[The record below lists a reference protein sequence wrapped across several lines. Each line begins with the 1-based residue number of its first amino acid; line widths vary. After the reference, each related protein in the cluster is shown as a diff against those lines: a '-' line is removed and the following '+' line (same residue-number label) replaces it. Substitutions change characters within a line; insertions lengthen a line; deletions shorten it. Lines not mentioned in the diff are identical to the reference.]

1 MNTMDE
7 IMAYFG
13 RKLDAD
19 QQRAMESDGNT
30 VVSAGA
36 GSGKTTVLSYRFVR
50 LLLENPDIH
59 ADNILALTFTDK
71 AAKEMKSRI
80 SSHIRT
86 LAEAGDPITQ
96 DTKDR
101 FADEWAN
108 HFPQSQISTLDS
120 FCSSIVRLDSLRYG
134 LTKDFSVD
142 EQRCR
147 TQFSAI
153 ARDMLW
159 NDPGRGRQLL
169 AAFYQTDNLIGMLG
183 KMAMEEGFLP
193 DVMDPESYRNMVLEI
208 VRRTKDGRIP
218 EIEKFYGDMLGAEA
232 CNPGEKTAKKICT
245 DAWTAYGQ
253 HQDIAILVDGLVRV
267 KAQRVVPQGCGTV
280 YVVKNAYKHKID
292 NWAATMPPLGTL
304 LERGDDLLA
313 VARFLAAYLERCQD
327 FKRQESVLCY
337 KDLIHLAI
345 DILKHNVG
353 VRRYYAKKFQ
363 KIMVDEFQDN
373 NDLQKQ
379 LVFLLAAKDSYA
391 GEEVPTADQLDPKL
405 FFVGDEK
412 QSIYRFRGADVS
424 VFKQLGSELVSHGG
438 SSIEMATNYRSEK
451 LLIDHFTTMF
461 TKIMENPQEDYEATF
476 QPLGSANDH
485 PGHASITMMA
495 ARNDADK
502 SDSDDDDAPTSG
514 HAWEA
519 KAIAEKI
526 KEMLS
531 PESKFLI
538 RNADPKTRASQPWV
552 RPTADDIA
560 ILMHSTSNQ
569 MLFEKALRSLDIPYA
584 ITQISRSLTLEAVA
598 NDLYSMLQLLV
609 YPSDKLAYHAVLR
622 SPFCRL
628 DDTVVE
634 QVMQSDVFDPG
645 ASDDPLFQQGC
656 ALYRHVL
663 GMVATQP
670 LTRILDYLW
679 YESGY
684 RLSLLAYPTFQS
696 YLSHYADLR
705 QMAAEQEESGKGI
718 PEFLDYLR
726 PMLGHSQNIKISS
739 SEGVIEEQQFGV
751 KIMSIH
757 ASKGLEFP
765 IVFVP
770 DLAYD
775 IKKIHTNANNPDFVS
790 VQGHSIPCYAFDAE
804 NNDLVKDGLG
814 VWLNEE
820 NKNQQVAEIKRLY
833 YVAVTR
839 AEQYLVLSATYG
851 KPPKDLKPD
860 DTLFGWTL
868 EALGIDKEALLAQ
881 TPGEER
887 WRDDGICLE
896 SIRPITE
903 AELHSQRKFSGVDK
917 SIISD
922 WYTPEAFTPDLD
934 QARIA
939 VTNYCGPLKKEQGAE
954 SLPASPADSILG
966 NDNDL
971 ITRWGTYVHAR
982 TMQMMGI
989 YETDKTRDQLATK
1002 AFEKSKV
1009 SAKDLHVL
1017 LDAGDE
1023 IARQFIEST
1032 YYHREIEPYLQ
1043 STKAEVHLY
1052 FHPQQDPDKDLVV
1065 EGQIDIL
1072 VKKPDGSYDIL
1083 DFKTDKE
1090 RNKDGHKQQVTLYKE
1105 ALAQITHC
1113 DHIRTA
1119 IVYLRDPEHVVYWE

>member
-7 IMAYFG
+7 IMTYFG

-19 QQRAMESDGNT
+19 QQRAMESNDNT

-36 GSGKTTVLSYRFVR
+36 GSGKTTVLSFRFVR
-50 LLLENPDIH
+50 LLLENPEIH

-80 SSHIRT
+80 SSHIRA
-86 LAEAGDPITQ
+86 LAEAEDPIKQ
-96 DTKDR
+96 DTRAR
-101 FADEWAN
+101 FADEWTN
-108 HFPQSQISTLDS
+108 RFPQSQISTLDS

-134 LTKDFSVD
+134 LTKDFAVD

-147 TQFSAI
+147 AQFSAI

-193 DVMDPESYRNMVLEI
+193 DAMDPESYRDMVLEAI
-208 VRRTKDGRIP
+208 RQTKDARIP
-218 EIEKFYGDMLGAEA
+218 EIEEFYREMLGAEA
-232 CNPGEKTAKKICT
+232 RNASEKIAKQICT
-245 DAWTAYGQ
+245 DAWTAYVQ
-253 HQDIAILVDGLVRV
+253 HPDITILVDGLVRV
-267 KAQRVVPQGCGTV
+267 KGKTV
-280 YVVKNAYKHKID
+280 SSVGGGEVSAVKKAYRDTINKWTTTLSH
-292 NWAATMPPLGTL
+292 LGTL
-304 LERGDDLLA
+304 QERGDDLLA
-313 VARFLAAYLERCQD
+313 VASFLAAYLKRCQD
-327 FKRQESVLCY
+327 FKRQESILCY
-337 KDLIHLAI
+337 NDLIHLAI

-353 VRRYYAKKFQ
+353 IRRYYAKKFQ

-373 NDLQKQ
+373 NNLQKQ
-379 LVFLLAAKDSYA
+379 LVFLLAAKDSYG

-438 SSIEMATNYRSEK
+438 ASIEMATNYRSEK

-461 TKIMENPQEDYEATF
+461 AKIMENPKKDYEATF

-485 PGHASITMMA
+485 PGHASIAVMA
-495 ARNDADK
+495 GR
-502 SDSDDDDAPTSG
+502 DDQDETANGDDTPAG
-514 HAWEA
+514 RHAWEA

-526 KEMLS
+526 KKMLS

-538 RNADPKTRASQPWV
+538 RNTDPKTKASQPWV
-552 RPTADDIA
+552 KPTANDIA
-560 ILMHSTSNQ
+560 ILMHATSNQ

-609 YPSDKLAYHAVLR
+609 YPSDRLAYHAVLR

-628 DDTVVE
+628 DDNVVE

-656 ALYRHVL
+656 ALYLHVL
-663 GMVATQP
+663 GMVSTQP

-705 QMAAEQEESGKGI
+705 QMAAEQEDSGKGI

-726 PMLGHSQNIKISS
+726 PMLGHSRNIKLSS

-804 NNDLVKDGLG
+804 NNDFVKDGLG
-814 VWLNEE
+814 FWLNEE
-820 NKNQQVAEIKRLY
+820 NKKQQVAEIKRLY
-833 YVAVTR
+833 YVAATR

-851 KPPKDLKPD
+851 KPPKDSKPD

-896 SIRPITE
+896 SIRPIAE
-903 AELHSQRKFSGVDK
+903 SELHSQRKFSNVPK
-917 SIISD
+917 SNIKD

-939 VTNYCGPLKKEQGAE
+939 VTDYCRPLKREQGAE
-954 SLPASPADSILG
+954 LLPVSPADSILG

-971 ITRWGTYVHAR
+971 ITRWGTFVHAR

-1002 AFEKSKV
+1002 AFEKNKI

-1023 IARQFIEST
+1023 LAQQFIQSA

-1052 FHPQQDPDKDLVV
+1052 FHPQQETNKELVV

-1090 RNKDGHKQQVTLYKE
+1090 RNKNGHKQQVTLYKE
-1105 ALAQITHC
+1105 ALKQITHC